1 MGSAT
6 SKGYSSGI
14 SETCVGASDDGDL
27 SCLVWDLIIREAAAF
42 DVSLPI
48 LKVLY
53 ELETWLVNLLD
64 LMIVGAERRR
74 CTNLFDVLHV
84 LLRHPNHVVKQTR
97 FHFL

>member
-27 SCLVWDLIIREAAAF
+27 SCLVWDLIIREAAMF

-48 LKVLY
+48 LKLAV
-53 ELETWLVNLLD
+53 
-64 LMIVGAERRR
+64 
-74 CTNLFDVLHV
+74 
-84 LLRHPNHVVKQTR
+84 
-97 FHFL
+97 